1 MSGTAVK
8 ILLFIVALVIG
19 VGVTLLFDNLIPG
32 SDQLTLVGIAVAM
45 TLASF
50 ISLYFMSK
58 SRGS

>member
-19 VGVTLLFDNLIPG
+19 VGVTLLYDNMIPG
-32 SDQLTLVGIAVAM
+32 SDQMTLVGIAVVM

-50 ISLYFMSK
+50 VSLYYMSK